1 MKPLWESLARSADSS
16 AQKPALIQEGLTLT
30 YAELLDAT
38 AAMVALLRREGLR
51 PADTVAIQVP
61 HSVDCVVSLLAS
73 MRLGTTVLVL
83 DTSLKQQAVA
93 RSCAQAGAGLL
104 LTGPDGEGAPLEG
117 GPRRLVVPPVQ
128 GLRGA
133 ARRSADLQDLRAG
146 SDAAAGSDFLLL
158 SSGTTGPP
166 KLVHRLA
173 GTMEAAARIHA
184 ARFRYGPGDK
194 TLAMLPFC
202 HSFGLGNV
210 LLGTL
215 TYGGTMVLAPF
226 SPRQTAATVERERI
240 TVLPAT
246 PFMFHMLADTA
257 FHRRPDF
264 SSVRL
269 AAAVGSALSP
279 AIAARFKEGFGVG
292 ISESYGATETGPVAL
307 AGPELSAVAG
317 CLGKPYPGIEVQI
330 WDASG
335 GRLGPGEPGEIVV
348 KSPAAAC
355 EYLGDPEASA
365 GKFRHGYV
373 LTGDS
378 GRLDEAGNLFVTG
391 RMKPMV
397 NVAGKKV
404 APAEVEA
411 CLRSH
416 RGVAETLVVA
426 GSGGE
431 GAEWVKAL
439 VVPLGDVTAAELR
452 EHCAA
457 RLAAFKVPREVVFVE
472 SLASGLMHKPGGAP
486 PEPA

>member
-38 AAMVALLRREGLR
+38 AAMVGLLRREGLR
-51 PADTVAIQVP
+51 PADTVGIQVP

-73 MRLGTTVLVL
+73 MRVGATVLLL
-83 DTSLKQQAVA
+83 DASLKQQAVA
-93 RSCAQAGAGLL
+93 RSCAQAGVGLL
-104 LTGPDGEGAPLEG
+104 LTGPDGEGAPPED
-117 GPRRLVVPPVQ
+117 GPRRLAVPPVQ
-128 GLRGA
+128 GLRGT
-133 ARRSADLQDLRAG
+133 ARRSADLRDLRAG
-146 SDAAAGSDFLLL
+146 SDAAGSDFLLL
-158 SSGTTGPP
+158 SSGTTGSP
-166 KLVHRLA
+166 KLVHRRA
-173 GTMEAAARIHA
+173 GAMEAAARIFA
-184 ARFRYGPGDK
+184 TRFHYGPGDR

-202 HSFGLGNV
+202 HSFGLGNM

-215 TYGGTMVLAPF
+215 IFGGTMVLAPF

-257 FHRRPDF
+257 FHTRPDF

-269 AAAVGSALSP
+269 AAAAGSALSP
-279 AIAARFKEGFGVG
+279 AVAARFKERFGVG

-317 CLGKPYPGIEVQI
+317 CLGKPYPGVEVQI

-335 GRLGPGEPGEIVV
+335 ERLGPGEPGEIVV

-365 GKFRHGYV
+365 DRFRRGYV

-391 RMKPMV
+391 RKKPMV

-416 RGVAETLVVA
+416 PGVAETLVVA

-439 VVPLGDVTAAELR
+439 VVPLGDVTATELR